1 LITIDL
7 RGGIRKKIG
16 LSQLNLNEEEISMA
30 EMITYLEKKY
40 DIDHK
45 LMEKEVMVVINGV
58 DSSILGGR
66 QAIISS
72 GDIVT
77 LLSIVHGG

>member
-1 LITIDL
+1 MITIDL